1 VAKRAQAARQTV
13 ENAPG
18 RFAAGDRVRVL
29 AMYPLGH
36 VRTPWYIRGKTGV
49 VERLCGAYPNP
60 EELAYQRSGL
70 PAQACIACGSCSRM
84 CGPSI
89 AAARPTRWIWRSTT
103 IGWSPPE
110 RAATT
115 RRDMSSA
122 HDDHS
127 HATHPD
133 STDHLTYYQ
142 TMEIA
147 VRELLIEKGI
157 VTADDVRRQVED
169 MDGRNAGLGAKMVA
183 RAWVDPDYKHRML
196 ADGNAAAVE
205 VGLDHGI
212 FKLVVVENTPQ
223 IHNVIVCTLCSCYPR
238 WLLGLPPDWYKSR
251 SYRSRVVR
259 EPRLVLREFGLDLPD
274 DVTVRVHDSNADMRY
289 LVLPMRPMGTEEL
302 SENQLAALATRDSMI
317 GVTVAVAAR

>member
-1 VAKRAQAARQTV
+1 
-13 ENAPG
+13 
-18 RFAAGDRVRVL
+18 
-29 AMYPLGH
+29 
-36 VRTPWYIRGKTGV
+36 
-49 VERLCGAYPNP
+49 
-60 EELAYQRSGL
+60 
-70 PAQACIACGSCSRM
+70 
-84 CGPSI
+84 
-89 AAARPTRWIWRSTT
+89 
-103 IGWSPPE
+103 
-110 RAATT
+110 
-115 RRDMSSA
+115 MSSA
-122 HDDHS
+122 HDDPS

-302 SENQLAALATRDSMI
+302 SENQLAALATRDSMV